1 MSNFWSEE
9 ETEIAL
15 KLMQEDRIAREISDE
30 LKKRGFNRSRSAVRH
45 HLEKFQ
51 NEAEEENFEDNSS
64 EESVGIN
71 KDYFQETLEK
81 IRALR
86 DKLVKITSDKFVR
99 VGRPVNP
106 NVKIL
111 TLSDFHIP
119 FENPDIIKHA
129 LENHLDADIL
139 VLNGD
144 ILDHYMVS
152 KWPQK
157 KAILL
162 KWEYQ
167 LAIEWLKLF
176 SNTFKKVIIT
186 LGNHEYRLQSYFH
199 SNIDPAIHFLTS
211 PDILKRLSD
220 GYDFNEEGILVKTHN
235 FDNIHYEHGMLN
247 WYTTI
252 GKCIFAHPRAFSSV
266 PMKTIVNAANSFL
279 DRENYQCLVLG
290 HTHRIGS
297 IIWRNKLLI
306 EQGCCC
312 VPLDYEADGKLKF
325 GPQSFGYA
333 IVYINKQGDV
343 DFNKT
348 QYIYYGTGTA
358 VKANDA
364 LKLLGYL

>member
-1 MSNFWSEE
+1 MSNFWTEE
-9 ETEIAL
+9 ETKIAL
-15 KLMQEDRIAREISDE
+15 DLMQEDRISKEISE
-30 LKKRGFNRSRSAVRH
+30 ALRERGFHRSPSAVRN
-45 HLEKFQ
+45 HLRRYSGEEPETYQ
-51 NEAEEENFEDNSS
+51 EHEEET
-64 EESVGIN
+64 IN
-71 KDYFQETLEK
+71 IDYFQETLEK

-86 DKLVKITSDKFVR
+86 DNLVKVTSDKFVK

-106 NVKIL
+106 NVKVL

-119 FENPDIIKHA
+119 FENPDVIKHA

-167 LAIEWLKLF
+167 LAVEWLKLF
-176 SNTFKKVIIT
+176 SNAFKKVILT
-186 LGNHEYRLQSYFH
+186 LGNHEHRLQSYFH
-199 SNIDPAIHFLTS
+199 SNVDPAVHFLTS

-220 GYDFNEEGILVKTHN
+220 GYDFNEEGFLVKTHD
-235 FDNIHYEHGMLN
+235 FSNIHYDAGVLN
-247 WYTTI
+247 WYTII
-252 GKCIFAHPRAFSSV
+252 GKCIFAHPRSFSSV
-266 PMKTIVNAANSFL
+266 PMRTTINAANNFL
-279 DRENYQCLVLG
+279 DREDYQCLVMG
-290 HTHRIGS
+290 HTHKIGQ

-312 VPLDYEADGKLKF
+312 VPLDYEADGKLRF

-333 IVYINKQGDV
+333 IVYLDKKGNV

-348 QYIYYGTGTA
+348 RYIYYGTGTA
-358 VKANDA
+358 VKVDDA
-364 LKLLGYL
+364 LKFLNYA